1 MSELISEGGF
11 GCVFHPMI
19 GCNGRSTKDEAFV
32 TKIQMKDFNSSNEAD
47 VGGLVAE
54 LPSYRLYFLPAVESC
69 PINVRSIDAPA
80 LRECNVITNAADTS
94 QFIAMNIPYMNG
106 VDFVQALQTGSAKRA
121 VLTIAETYRYLLTAI
136 AKLRA
141 AEVVHM
147 DLKLGNVVFTRE
159 TLSPRVIDFGISIPV
174 QLITPENMTEYFYSY
189 EPTYYIWAPEINV
202 IAYMLTR
209 TKVGLTETDVER
221 IATEITA
228 GSKPLEQMSDEIRE
242 NYRDALISQFKQF
255 IGVERKKAIDELL
268 KTWRTWDTYSLNAM
282 YLRVIV
288 SVFQS
293 QAHESG
299 FIALMKDVFM
309 KGISADPKE
318 RPDPESLGTMF
329 MNIFFMDGDVQS
341 YLDTAKEFKVDEEQI
356 TRRLK
361 YDTISVRPS
370 TK

>member
-1 MSELISEGGF
+1 
-11 GCVFHPMI
+11 
-19 GCNGRSTKDEAFV
+19 
-32 TKIQMKDFNSSNEAD
+32 
-47 VGGLVAE
+47 
-54 LPSYRLYFLPAVESC
+54 
-69 PINVRSIDAPA
+69 
-80 LRECNVITNAADTS
+80 
-94 QFIAMNIPYMNG
+94 
-106 VDFVQALQTGSAKRA
+106 
-121 VLTIAETYRYLLTAI
+121 
-136 AKLRA
+136 
-141 AEVVHM
+141 
-147 DLKLGNVVFTRE
+147 
-159 TLSPRVIDFGISIPV
+159 
-174 QLITPENMTEYFYSY
+174 
-189 EPTYYIWAPEINV
+189 
-202 IAYMLTR
+202 
-209 TKVGLTETDVER
+209 
-221 IATEITA
+221 
-228 GSKPLEQMSDEIRE
+228 
-242 NYRDALISQFKQF
+242 
-255 IGVERKKAIDELL
+255 
-268 KTWRTWDTYSLNAM
+268 M